1 MKKLISQRFL
11 GTIVLLAG
19 LATVKAYSIQNPMLA
34 SGPMFD
40 NDAVYG
46 TWGGFPE
53 IPAGPITYVFQ
64 IDIRPSKV
72 SNRVICKFSDGVNLQ
87 VDVASRATIT
97 DTQIS
102 ILDSAANSVSK
113 DGRNCEASVTPG
125 TLDYTV
131 SGDHLTVSANGQTM
145 ILDRISQ

>member
-11 GTIVLLAG
+11 GALVLLAG

-34 SGPMFD
+34 SGTMFD

-53 IPAGPITYVFQ
+53 IPAGPLTYVFQ

-72 SNRVICKFSDGVNLQ
+72 SNRVSCKFSDGVNLQ

-97 DTQIS
+97 DTQIA
-102 ILDSAANSVSK
+102 ILESASSSASK
-113 DGRNCEASVTPG
+113 DGHNCEASITPG
-125 TLDYTV
+125 TLDYSV
-131 SGDHLTVSANGQTM
+131 AGDHLTVSANGQTM
-145 ILDRISQ
+145 TLDRISQ